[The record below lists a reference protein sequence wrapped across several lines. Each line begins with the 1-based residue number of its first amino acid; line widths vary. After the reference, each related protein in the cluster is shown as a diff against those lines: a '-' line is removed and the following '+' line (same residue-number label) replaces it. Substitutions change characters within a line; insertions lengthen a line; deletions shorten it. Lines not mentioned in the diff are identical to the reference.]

1 MGKVIEKIRIINHKD
16 EIKAEIGV
24 IKKEEIRMKEL
35 NGLVDSGA
43 TLLTL
48 PEEVVEELGL
58 TLGKEVE
65 VTYADGKKEKRPT
78 AYDIRVEILNRETF
92 TTAIVGNRKTQVL
105 IGQIVLE
112 ALDLV
117 IDPKKGKLGP
127 RPESPDIPLIEI
139 Y

>member
-1 MGKVIEKIRIINHKD
+1 MGKVTEKIEITNYKD
-16 EIKAEIGV
+16 QIKAEIG
-24 IKKEEIRMKEL
+24 IIRTEEVRRKEL

-43 TLLTL
+43 TMLTL
-48 PEEVVEELGL
+48 PEEVVEDLGL

-65 VTYADGKKEKRPT
+65 VTYADGRKEKRPT
-78 AYDIRVEILNRETF
+78 AYGIKVEILGREAETF
-92 TTAIVGNRKTQVL
+92 AVVGRKNTQVL